1 MMGLWTFENYF
12 EWQGSIKPFFKEIT
26 KLMNV
31 ERESETY
38 LEFCQTSME
47 ELFSENSQWFLAFL
61 TVNYLRIKAPS

>member
-1 MMGLWTFENYF
+1 
-12 EWQGSIKPFFKEIT
+12 
-26 KLMNV
+26 MNV